1 MPKEYILTLSVV
13 LLLLLM
19 AVMTHAQVSYTRE
32 GVRQVA
38 TVTVSSSSVGT
49 QVCDYIDNECSVQV
63 VTSATRVCLAPVNQ
77 GTTCAAGFTTP
88 GGRCFAAGSGWTYL
102 PREDGWMGQVCA
114 LLESGSS
121 AATVYVVKR

>member
-1 MPKEYILTLSVV
+1 MRDAVVILSALMVLTLLVV
-13 LLLLLM
+13 
-19 AVMTHAQVSYTRE
+19 AAYAQVNYTRE

-38 TVTVSSSSVGT
+38 TVSVPSSSVGT

-63 VTSATRVCLAPVNQ
+63 VASATRVCLAPVNQ

-88 GGRCFAAGSGWTYL
+88 GGRCFAAGSGWTFL